1 MCALGVG
8 GSCQRD
14 EGTLKVNSSQVYEAD
29 GAERGQGVLG
39 HETLLS
45 LYGHQ
50 GTEGRQCSGW
60 GSRGAWRAGG
70 QAGPARGISGERN
83 KYIPEDSR
91 ARKRRVLRGRDEMP
105 GVGVGQRGS
114 LG

>member
-1 MCALGVG
+1 MSKGRGDTDREARLILPKYTRQTG
-8 GSCQRD
+8 QR
-14 EGTLKVNSSQVYEAD
+14 EA
-29 GAERGQGVLG
+29 RGLLG

-50 GTEGRQCSGW
+50 GTEGQQCSGW

-70 QAGPARGISGERN
+70 QAGSARGISGERN

-91 ARKRRVLRGRDEMP
+91 ARKRRVLRGRGEMP